1 MSVLVKV
8 TADYSQLLSDFIIE
22 NLKVV
27 ITYLKKAW

>member
-8 TADYSQLLSDFIIE
+8 NADYSQLFSDFIIE

-27 ITYLKKAW
+27 ITYLKKA

>member
-8 TADYSQLLSDFIIE
+8 TTDNSQLLSGFIIE

-27 ITYLKKAW
+27 ITYLKKA